1 MQPAATRAVRW
12 AGALAAALL
21 CLAPAA
27 AQEPGTLPV
36 VAGVLAVGPQDGVAL
51 PMSGRRLVRP
61 VFPATVPQPPAGEDA
76 ARQILRAL
84 IAQGRAAGNAGDLYE
99 NRDRGHSRLNPA
111 GHPGLA
117 EVRYTPEA
125 RAAGLDYGLPGPF
138 LFDAPLI
145 GNSSTAVTAGVRWRS
160 LPRLALTRPGGA
172 LALYQNYLAG
182 QIHVFPEH
190 RDHDAE
196 QGDLFP
202 ANTPY
207 YLVSQ
212 GSSRSDR
219 PHLEAL
225 ALILAALRPETKAF
239 LREKGLLGPA
249 VQMIWRR
256 GLAPVPVRGVYL
268 SGVAHPSVFRGADI
282 DPAELVGI
290 ANALA
295 PGEVP
300 PLVRLEVEAED
311 FDQAPALADAR
322 ADAGEAAPGER
333 LFDTPAAVA
342 RVWRGVEGRRSML
355 VSAAATEDPNGRD
368 LRFSWVLLRGDP
380 ARTRIEPLDAEGRR
394 ARITIDWQNPRPV
407 PGRPDIRSARI
418 DIGVFAHNGAQD
430 SAPSFV
436 SVLLP
441 RHRMEPGAYAD
452 PALYPEAR

>member
-1 MQPAATRAVRW
+1 MQPAVSRAVRW

-36 VAGVLAVGPQDGVAL
+36 VAGVLAVGPQDGIAL
-51 PMSGRRLVRP
+51 PLTGRRLVRP
-61 VFPATVPQPPAGEDA
+61 VFPAAAAPPPAGDDP
-76 ARQILRAL
+76 ARRLLRAL
-84 IAQGRAAGNAGDLYE
+84 LAQGRAAGNAGDLYE
-99 NRDRGHSRLNPA
+99 NRDRGHSRLDPA
-111 GHPGLA
+111 SHPGLA

-145 GNSSTAVTAGVRWRS
+145 GNSSTAITAGARWRS

-172 LALYQNYLAG
+172 MMLYQNYLAG

-196 QGDLFP
+196 LGDLFP

-212 GSSRSDR
+212 GSSGSDR
-219 PHLEAL
+219 RHLEAL

-239 LREKGLLGPA
+239 LRETGLLGPA

-256 GLAPVPVRGVYL
+256 GLAPTPVRGAYL
-268 SGVAHPSVFRGADI
+268 SGAAHPSVFRGEDI
-282 DPAELVGI
+282 DPARLVGI

-300 PLVRLEVEAED
+300 PLVRLSVEAEE
-311 FDQAPALADAR
+311 FDPAPALADE
-322 ADAGEAAPGER
+322 GEVPGER
-333 LFDTPAAVA
+333 LFDTPAALA
-342 RVWRGVEGRRSML
+342 RVWRGGEGSRAML

-394 ARITIDWQNPRPV
+394 ARITVAWQNPRPV
-407 PGRPDIRSARI
+407 PGRGEIRSARI
-418 DIGVFAHNGAQD
+418 DIGVFAHNGALD

-441 RHRMEPGAYAD
+441 RHLIEPGAYAD
-452 PALYPEAR
+452 PALFPGTR